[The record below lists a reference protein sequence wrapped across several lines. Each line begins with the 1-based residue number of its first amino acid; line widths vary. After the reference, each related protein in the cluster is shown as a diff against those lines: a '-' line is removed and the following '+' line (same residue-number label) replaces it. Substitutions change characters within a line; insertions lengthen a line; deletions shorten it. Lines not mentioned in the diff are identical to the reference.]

1 MSEFT
6 AKRKI
11 ALIYLIYERYLS
23 VSQYKCYYILREC
36 GSCKKKPFN
45 KKQNKKWIFFYQ
57 RERKNGNER
66 DTACTLK

>member
-36 GSCKKKPFN
+36 GSCKKKNHLTKN
-45 KKQNKKWIFFYQ
+45 KTKNGFFFI
-57 RERKNGNER
+57 RERKKMEMK
-66 DTACTLK
+66 DTLPVL